1 MHCAAKQGKK
11 PRTLQRVKN
20 TRAWTDDQ
28 FNTFSCFF
36 STTLVY
42 LFLPPSTLGFT
53 WVSAFRLQHNK
64 RLVLSPPNTSRSELY
79 SFHRRSETLI
89 DQTESEFDTAKRGEV
104 SQTGSKTE
112 TSPRSAR
119 LYRPTARTTHYF
131 ISPAS
136 EEFKFC
142 FSGDFPFSLYSLS
155 FFSGH
160 APSRYTP
167 TARMSLIFFALALAL
182 ASELIPFL

>member
-89 DQTESEFDTAKRGEV
+89 DQTESEFDTAKCGEV
-104 SQTGSKTE
+104 SKQAAKRKPHHDLLDSTNRPPEPPT
-112 TSPRSAR
+112 TLFFQRARSSSFAF
-119 LYRPTARTTHYF
+119 LG
-131 ISPAS
+131 ILSS
-136 EEFKFC
+136 L
-142 FSGDFPFSLYSLS
+142 SILFPFLAGTRLRDIPPRLECLLFFLLLLWLWLLS
-155 FFSGH
+155 
-160 APSRYTP
+160 
-167 TARMSLIFFALALAL
+167 
-182 ASELIPFL
+182 